1 MKRKTK
7 EDFVIIFGGDNSFE
21 LRKIKDNIKTNYC
34 LDNNIKLLR
43 INYLEINKIVDIIS
57 ALFIH

>member
-7 EDFVIIFGGDNSFE
+7 EDFMTIFGGDNSFE

-34 LDNNIKLLR
+34 LDSNIKF
-43 INYLEINKIVDIIS
+43 YENK
-57 ALFIH
+57 